1 MLACGKLTT
10 LKGSVLDPEVC
21 VAQTSKRLVYIEDEQ
36 EMIDLVR
43 LILGRRGYE
52 VTGANVLVGGTGRSF
67 VLQPV
72 SVEGQVGVNIAG
84 GVTTVTL
91 EAAP

>member
-1 MLACGKLTT
+1 
-10 LKGSVLDPEVC
+10 
-21 VAQTSKRLVYIEDEQ
+21 
-36 EMIDLVR
+36 
-43 LILGRRGYE
+43 
-52 VTGANVLVGGTGRSF
+52 VGGTGRSF

-72 SVEGQVGVNIAG
+72 SIEGQVGVNIAG